1 MSSFLKKFTAFFER
15 DLKIAFSYK
24 FNLFIQVI
32 WLLFMFLVIFFA
44 FKGSPNSENSS
55 FSYLNAFLSLVS
67 IDFMFSSLNV
77 FSREIR
83 LAKTLG
89 TFESVLLT
97 KTPFFTIILSSYA
110 TTFFRMLLRTILYLT
125 VCKYFFYADLSFTD
139 IFTVLVT
146 FFFNSIPFI
155 ALGLISGSLI
165 IIFKMGDISNIII
178 SLLSIFFSGIFFPI
192 TSLPAFMSSFGSVTP
207 LNICLE
213 TSKKV
218 LDSNFVF
225 ADLLPFLKITFIEIL
240 LFLPLGVFFIN
251 YAFKFAKK
259 EGSLSFY

>member
-1 MSSFLKKFTAFFER
+1 MNSFFKKFTAFFER

-24 FNLFIQVI
+24 FNLLIQVI

-44 FKGSPNSENSS
+44 FKGSDIENSS

-89 TFESVLLT
+89 TFESILLT
-97 KTPFFTIILSSYA
+97 NTPFFTIIFSSYA
-110 TTFFRMLLRTILYLT
+110 TTFFRMLLRTIFYLT
-125 VCKYFFYADLSFTD
+125 VCKYFFYADLSFLD
-139 IFTVLVT
+139 IFTVLIT

-165 IIFKMGDISNIII
+165 IIFKMGDISNFII

-192 TSLPAFMSSFGSVTP
+192 TSLPTFMSSFGSLTP

-213 TSKKV
+213 SSKKV
-218 LDSNFVF
+218 LDNNFVF
-225 ADLLPFLKITFIEIL
+225 ADLLPFFKITFIEIL
-240 LFLPLGVFFIN
+240 LFLPLGVYLIN

>member
-1 MSSFLKKFTAFFER
+1 MSNSLKKFMAFFEK
-15 DLKIAFSYK
+15 DLKIALSYK
-24 FNLFIQVI
+24 FNLFVQLIG
-32 WLLFMFLVIFFA
+32 LFFMFLVIFFA
-44 FKGSPNSENSS
+44 FKDSEVNNSS
-55 FSYLNAFLSLVS
+55 SNYLNAFLSLVS

-89 TFESVLLT
+89 TFESLLLT
-97 KTPFFTIILSSYA
+97 NTPFFTIIFSSYA
-110 TTFFRMLLRTILYLT
+110 TTFFRMFLRTIFYLT
-125 VCKYFFYADLSFTD
+125 ICKYFFYTDISFLDIFLVLLSF
-139 IFTVLVT
+139 I
-146 FFFNSIPFI
+146 FNSIPFI

-165 IIFKMGDISNIII
+165 IIFKMGDMSNIII

>member
-1 MSSFLKKFTAFFER
+1 MRSFLKKFTAFFER

-24 FNLFIQVI
+24 FNLIIQGI
-32 WLLFMFLVIFFA
+32 SLLFMFLVIFFA
-44 FKGSPNSENSS
+44 FKGSGIDNSS

-89 TFESVLLT
+89 TFESFLLT
-97 KTPFFTIILSSYA
+97 NTSFFTIIFSSYA
-110 TTFFRMLLRTILYLT
+110 TTFFRMILRTIFYLT
-125 VCKYFFYADLSFTD
+125 VCKYFFYSDLSFLD
-139 IFTVLVT
+139 IFIVLLT

-165 IIFKMGDISNIII
+165 IIFKMGDISNFII

-192 TSLPAFMSSFGSVTP
+192 TSLPSFMSSFGSLTP

-213 TSKKV
+213 SSKKV
-218 LDSNFVF
+218 LDNNFVA
-225 ADLLPFLKITFIEIL
+225 ADLLPFFKITFIEIL
-240 LFLPLGVFFIN
+240 LFLPLGIFLIN